1 MYNMFGIFDSIS
13 RELLGKWGRNLLDF
27 VLANSYIICPIVVFY
42 GAILIFAQRNME
54 KIAKKAETLEN
65 GSNLYQ
71 NDPTSAFTAKESE
84 YWEQLR
90 EVSGFPFISL
100 PSSFRLY
107 RSTPKNISSLI
118 VPFIAIKQK
127 MKRSQ
132 KRS

>member
-107 RSTPKNISSLI
+107 RSTSKNISSLI